1 LLNSDVKSFQR
12 QCLMSRQELENKSV
26 EAANSSSEAVSII
39 TYVQG
44 LKRNLNEWT
53 HKVIT
58 YREAQN
64 VLMKQRFQFPSDWT
78 FTDQINGEWS
88 AFNEILVRKDQS
100 IQKHVT
106 EFQTKILSE
115 EKSVDARTT
124 ELVNEWDTSKP
135 IDEDLNPE
143 EALRSLQ
150 QFESKLKTMNEDQ
163 AKMVKAKEA
172 LELGSKINKITSS
185 KVLASLEELNDLK
198 EVWSEINKI
207 HKQIETLKEKQW
219 ITIQVYYISFSVK
232 ILN

>member
-1 LLNSDVKSFQR
+1 
-12 QCLMSRQELENKSV
+12 MSRQELENKSV

>member
-1 LLNSDVKSFQR
+1 
-12 QCLMSRQELENKSV
+12 MSRQELENKSV

-150 QFESKLKTMNEDQ
+150 QFESKLNTMNEDQ

>member
-1 LLNSDVKSFQR
+1 
-12 QCLMSRQELENKSV
+12 MSRQELENKSV

-172 LELGSKINKITSS
+172 LELGSKINKITKSS